1 VRPAPREPARRPALD
16 TTGTVRAPHLGASA
30 DLPGRRPGWY
40 AYRVTGPAELPSWAV
55 EVALA
60 IERPPQPGSQ
70 DPRGGSPWP
79 GPAAPEPADPED
91 PHREAGLQALLL
103 LRAPGRIG
111 WLDGIAE
118 AVAEVE
124 TAAGVRSKKTWQ
136 RLLVSSA
143 LPGLAPMPDADAR
156 GQLRVAATRGLP
168 APLRRWRPAVGDVEP
183 AWRPGAGAVLTCE
196 GPSGVSAQ
204 AVVALSGLGDVVA
217 ITPPPGGALVLRAW
231 RARRTWGLACG
242 LVLGASS
249 ALGLGR
255 EAGRTADRARAD
267 GWGADVLIG
276 ATAVHMAR
284 AANPALPAPEAA
296 AQAATGP
303 QVAALLEAC
312 LAAGDLDEP
321 HAGPRWA
328 LAVTP

>member
-1 VRPAPREPARRPALD
+1 VRPARREPARRPAPD
-16 TTGTVRAPHLGASA
+16 TTGAVRAPHLGASA

-40 AYRVTGPAELPSWAV
+40 AYRVTGAAELPPWAV
-55 EVALA
+55 EVALT
-60 IERPPQPGSQ
+60 IERPLQPEPQ

-79 GPAAPEPADPED
+79 GPAVAEPADPEA
-91 PHREAGLQALLL
+91 PHREAGLRAVLL
-103 LRAPGRIG
+103 LRAPGRMS

-124 TAAGVRSKKTWQ
+124 TAAGLRPKQRWQ
-136 RLLVSSA
+136 RLLVGSA
-143 LPGLAPMPDADAR
+143 LPGLAPLPGADAR
-156 GQLRVAATRGLP
+156 GQLGVAGTRGLP
-168 APLRRWRPAVGDVEP
+168 APLRRWRPAVADVEP
-183 AWRPGAGAVLTCE
+183 AWRPGAGAVLTCA

-204 AVVALSGLGDVVA
+204 AVVALSGLGAVVA

-242 LVLGASS
+242 LVLGAST

-255 EAGRTADRARAD
+255 EAGRTAAKARAD
-267 GWGADVLIG
+267 GWGADVLSG
-276 ATAVHMAR
+276 ATALHLAR
-284 AANPALPAPEAA
+284 AGSPALPAPEAA

-312 LAAGDLDEP
+312 LAAGGLDEP